1 MEPTQTA
8 QMVAWLDEERR
19 KDKALI
25 AKLEERTSSQA
36 ALLEDQARRIQALE
50 GELAALRNTTPT
62 ISFFDETISRL
73 RSELNVALEQAES
86 RRNAVEQ
93 DAKKVRELD
102 REAMTRALDDIRQEV
117 SNRLERELQP
127 RKAEEERLARV
138 AAELQSYA
146 DHLSRNLE
154 EFERTLA
161 FLEEQRRQDSRR
173 LSDINGELLELTKR
187 MEGQQSKAELLEEL
201 GRRNERSL
209 NELSGTMM
217 EFKQQRQ
224 SWMEQE
230 ALAAQKREQ
239 IMGDMVRRMDA
250 FAEDMASFAKQVEN
264 WSETHRAMKKGLD
277 DFNRLVDR
285 VERRLN
291 EVSEMQRLSEE
302 RFRTEWEEFLQDDQ
316 KRWRQ
321 FTLTN
326 EEAWRSNAKR
336 VEDMLGQL
344 ARLSER
350 TDRLLEHVKL
360 LTAAQQEILR
370 TFADTLQPVRER
382 IDESTKTLSSL
393 T

>member
-50 GELAALRNTTPT
+50 GELAALRSTTPT